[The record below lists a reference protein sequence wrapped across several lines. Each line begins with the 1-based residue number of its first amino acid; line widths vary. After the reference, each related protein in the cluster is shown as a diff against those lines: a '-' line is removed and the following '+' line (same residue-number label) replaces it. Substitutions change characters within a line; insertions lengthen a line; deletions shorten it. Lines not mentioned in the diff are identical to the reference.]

1 VAAAQSHLGALT
13 AAVPQVKL
21 LDGEGAVLEKW
32 TTGRKEAQTHWTQE
46 EHVFRN
52 YPPGVRYLTP
62 HTHTHHRTRTRM
74 QGTVASSA
82 SLPREV

>member
-1 VAAAQSHLGALT
+1 M
-13 AAVPQVKL
+13 KL

-62 HTHTHHRTRTRM
+62 HTRTTAHAHARYSAVLFP
-74 QGTVASSA
+74 VASSA